1 MIEISVPGYKKLEI
15 KHLVMDY
22 NGTMA
27 CDGILLDGLK
37 EQLEA
42 LSNTL
47 EIHVLTADT
56 FGNAASEL
64 SGLPVTLSIL
74 PQDNQDGGKLE
85 YIRKLGPAFTMCI
98 GNGRNDRLMLKEAGL
113 GIALLQEEGAAFE
126 TLISADIV
134 CRNIM
139 DALALLTNA
148 KRMVATLR
156 S

>member
-27 CDGILLDGLK
+27 CDGTLLEGLK
-37 EQLEA
+37 EPLEA

-56 FGNAASEL
+56 FGKATAEL
-64 SGLPVTLSIL
+64 SSLPATLSIL
-74 PQDNQDGGKLE
+74 PQDNQDEGKLE
-85 YIRKLGPAFTMCI
+85 YIRKLGPAFTLCI
-98 GNGRNDRLMLKEAGL
+98 GNGRNDQLMLKEAGL
-113 GIALLQEEGAAFE
+113 GIALLQEEGAAVE

-134 CRNIM
+134 CRNII
-139 DALALLTNA
+139 DALALLTNT